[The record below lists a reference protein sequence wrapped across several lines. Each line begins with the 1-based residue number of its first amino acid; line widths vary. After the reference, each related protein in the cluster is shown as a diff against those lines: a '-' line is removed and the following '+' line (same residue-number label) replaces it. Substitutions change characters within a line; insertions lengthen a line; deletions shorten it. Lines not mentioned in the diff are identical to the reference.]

1 MDMNRGKEEKKKT
14 NKNDQEIPLNV
25 FHILSDQRNAD
36 RTTSRFHLNTVRM
49 AKIKNPSD
57 WCL

>member
-1 MDMNRGKEEKKKT
+1 MNMNREKEEEKKT
-14 NKNDQEIPLNV
+14 NKNDQEISLNV
-25 FHILSDQRNAD
+25 FNILSDQRNAD
-36 RTTSRFHLNTVRM
+36 RTTLRFHVRM